1 MIYGTGLLA
10 ACLLLGR
17 LAGQCLGQLI
27 GIESDVGGVGI
38 AMLLLVAATGWLRR
52 IGRLPAATRDGITF
66 WSGIYI
72 PIVVA
77 MAASLNVRAAVSGGL
92 LAAIAGIG
100 TVVSCLAL
108 VPALTRLAPHD
119 APGG

>member
-17 LAGQCLGQLI
+17 LAGRCLGQTL
-27 GIESDVGGVGI
+27 GIAGDVGGVGV

-52 IGRLPAATRDGITF
+52 MGRLPAATQDGIGF

-77 MAASLNVRAAVSGGL
+77 MAASLDVRAALSGGL
-92 LAAIAGIG
+92 LAAVAGIG
-100 TVVSCLAL
+100 VVLACLAL
-108 VPALTRLAPHD
+108 VPLLTRFGPRD
-119 APGG
+119 ATGT